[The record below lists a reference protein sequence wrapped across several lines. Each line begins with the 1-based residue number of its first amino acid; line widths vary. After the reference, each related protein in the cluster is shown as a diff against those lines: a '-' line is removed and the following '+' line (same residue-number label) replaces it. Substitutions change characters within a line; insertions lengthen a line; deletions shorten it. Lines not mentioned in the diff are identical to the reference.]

1 MKSVKNFNKIKNQ
14 FITMTNSVFVPG
26 HITGFFTIENHEIKL
41 KNGSCGAG
49 FLLSEG
55 VKTTVSPSQE
65 LVIDVNQGDSTV
77 IDEVLSILEIDTNFK
92 ITQDIQLPIGAGFG
106 TSAASA
112 LSLTLALNEFL
123 NLGYSR
129 ELCGQI
135 AHMAEVNLGGGLGDV
150 IAQTGKGLVLR
161 TKPGAPGIGE
171 IKSFEENVFIGWKT
185 FGAIETSSIIQN
197 PHYREVISDAGAKYL
212 ERFEDEPTLEN
223 FLAFSLKFSEDT
235 NLMSDDVKNTIDNIN
250 SSSDI
255 LGSSMAML
263 GNTVFVFAYD
273 EDALKNLNI
282 ENLHIDKLNNI
293 GIVYD

>member
-1 MKSVKNFNKIKNQ
+1 
-14 FITMTNSVFVPG
+14 MTNSVFVPG

-41 KNGSCGAG
+41 KNGSCGVG
-49 FLLSEG
+49 FLLSKG
-55 VKTTVSPSQE
+55 VKTTVSDSDE
-65 LVIDVNQGDSTV
+65 LLISVNQGDSTV
-77 IDEVLSILEIDTNFK
+77 IDEVLSILELKNTNFK

-123 NLGYSR
+123 NLGYSE

-135 AHMAEVNLGGGLGDV
+135 AHMAEVNLGAGLGDV
-150 IAQTGKGLVLR
+150 IAQTGQGLVLR

-171 IKSFEENVFIGWKT
+171 IKSFKEDVFIGWKT
-185 FGAIETSSIIQN
+185 FGEIKTSEIILN
-197 PHYREVISDAGAKYL
+197 PQYNEILSNSGDKYL
-212 ERFEDEPTLEN
+212 ELFVDDPTLEN
-223 FLAFSLKFSEDT
+223 FLDFSSKFSHEI
-235 NLMSDDVKNTIDNIN
+235 NLMSDEVKNLIDYFK

-263 GNTVFVFAYD
+263 GNTVFAFAYD
-273 EDALKNLNI
+273 EDAFKKLEV